1 MPIVIKNISASIL
14 DNYIGNVYLFSTLSG
29 EFQTEDYVKL
39 GGFTA
44 YLQNFKEVNYVEKL
58 QKPLAFGLK
67 NQYNLPTTT
76 LEISY

>member
-1 MPIVIKNISASIL
+1 MVRLTKNVSGSIL
-14 DNYIGNVYLFSTLSG
+14 DNYIGDIYLFGGLNG
-29 EFQTEDYVKL
+29 DVQTEDYVSMA
-39 GGFTA
+39 GFTA
-44 YLQNFKEVNYVEKL
+44 YLQDFREVYYVEAF